1 MDFLQD
7 YDKETIL
14 KAFRRYVEWADECG
28 IGADNFGET
37 YNKYEN
43 PIEKNGLGYTEG
55 LMFMALEE
63 TKKVLGK

>member
-14 KAFRRYVEWADECG
+14 KAFRQYVEWGDECG

-37 YNKYEN
+37 YDKYKN
-43 PIEKNGLGYTEG
+43 TIEKNNLGYVEG